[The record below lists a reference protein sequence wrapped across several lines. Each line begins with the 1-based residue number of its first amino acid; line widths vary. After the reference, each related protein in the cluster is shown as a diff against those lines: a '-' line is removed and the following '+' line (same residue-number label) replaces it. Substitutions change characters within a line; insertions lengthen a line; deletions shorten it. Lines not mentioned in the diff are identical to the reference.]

1 MKIRFDKQRV
11 FGRTR
16 LRQAS
21 QVHVS
26 LRLFILIGMSL
37 LAMFAVSSRRAR
49 MQTPEASVPE
59 KRITIHAAER
69 GQPQLNFQD
78 GYELS
83 SSDGVAA
90 SANATPRGSFGN
102 AQSIA
107 SADFD
112 EDGVA
117 DIICGSD
124 GGRLALYRGNV
135 DAIYPNSREAQGRK
149 AQGTFT
155 REPFFSNAQT
165 FDAPESSEVATGD
178 FNADGHQDVLAYAT
192 GGDSL
197 YLLAGNGHGK
207 FAAPQQFKME
217 GRITAVATGEFGH
230 ADDQTDVAVGLVSDK
245 GALLAVY
252 EYPEGATKAK
262 PEIFKLPAPATEIR
276 MGLLDEDALYDIAGA
291 CDHNLVFVHG
301 HEQLYPWV
309 QMKDSKI
316 ERPPAQVGQRSFPF
330 RISALAVGKF
340 ANSRRQSVALLA
352 DDGSLHVMEAPA
364 PLQTKKAVKALPE
377 NLLTTAIAPTGDG
390 FSAYKI
396 EDAEKMRVENP
407 KAQPSL
413 VRDNSTRFDPEE
425 LFKQQTEKLEEHSK
439 SNSQEKT
446 NAPAKNN
453 AQAKNKSPM
462 DAIMQS
468 EDATPPVP
476 SLKFAHS
483 FDTAPSRLNEWSNAV
498 WLTDARIANAAAQ
511 SNVKNILT
519 PARMS
524 GSNTD
529 DLVVLDG
536 TGKQLHIVSNQWSTS
551 AKQETTKQTVTR
563 KTTSVA
569 TFDVDSSPVALL
581 PMRLNE
587 DAISDLVVLHNG
599 AATPTVVLSA
609 ATVTL
614 TVNTDSDGFGSC
626 LNSST
631 CTLRDAIE
639 VANHALGTPSIVFD
653 IPGGGLHTILL
664 NSQLP
669 VVTGTMTI
677 DGTTQPGYG
686 GYPIIE
692 IKGSQ
697 LTQPS
702 DGLKIR
708 ASNCTVRGLV
718 INEMPG
724 SDPNQQSV
732 TGGNGLTL
740 ESTTQSLNNNGNIV
754 ENNFIGTD
762 PTGTQAKGNKGTGIN
777 IFDSD
782 DNLIGN
788 SNPQARNLISG
799 NGVTFNT
806 RAGSGLAMQFINGN
820 HNLVKGNYIGT
831 NATGDGR
838 VPNVNGIL
846 LSGANNVFGGVI
858 FSAGNVISGNGSVFL
873 QYGFTEN
880 RCSGNALAIQPL
892 VVQGTTTNLTLNNRV
907 EGNRIGTTAD
917 GMGPLGNCGGGVFTL
932 PVTQTE
938 IGSIA
943 DGGRNVISGNGD
955 SAVFCPASIYDPFDT
970 GACTVVGN
978 NIGTDI
984 AGTARIPIVLPSAAY
999 ACEGVCPYSGNVAV
1013 GGARDGYAVVGGP
1026 GGTTQGGNC
1035 TGFCNLISGND
1046 DENSTLNSGGILD
1059 VGPSGSLG
1067 VYNNYIGTDVTGTI
1081 ALPNRASMVIFTG
1094 LNYVGAVFGSEGNY
1108 TSGGNLILD
1117 QMYFYLQDASNG
1129 APSGQVYF
1137 MGNQV
1142 GTDVSGNV
1150 ALPHPDISSLAQF
1163 ISGPTTFTSIG
1174 GPNPL
1179 ERNVFSGSS
1188 GQGIVVFG
1196 PALIRNNV
1204 FGRNRAGDTPLPNAS
1219 DGIRVGNGPLKIGGT
1234 GDNEQ
1239 NVIANNGGSGIYIQS
1254 GNGNWISAN
1263 RIFQNGALGID
1274 LEPLGVNPNDLFD
1287 LDEGANRKQNYPQLS
1302 PPVFNADGTVTLN
1315 GTLNSAPNTRY
1326 LIGFFATQTPDPTQ
1340 YGEGGFYQGSAST
1353 TTNAGGYGTFTF
1365 TTYYTFTPDISFTAI
1380 AQDPDRN
1387 TSEFSCIAGKCFSD
1401 LDVALKDD
1409 VDPIEAGSTLTYTS
1423 VINNAGPAAA
1433 PNTTFTD
1440 TLPSLTYNFI
1450 SATATQGTCSQ
1461 SGNGVFCDLG
1471 TLDVGGSAIVTIK
1484 ITPTQTG
1491 RITNKV
1497 QVASNSPDPNPT
1509 NNQATEDTEV
1519 TGPAI
1524 IVNRTGDEVDAETT
1538 DSVCDVD
1545 PNTPE
1550 NQCTLRAAIQVA
1562 NARTGRDLI
1571 KFDIMGAGVHTI
1583 TPQTAL
1589 PTITQP
1595 VLIDATTQAGYAGTP
1610 VIELSGAAA
1619 GQLTNGLY
1627 ITGGTTTVRGLA
1639 INRFGGEG
1647 IFIQDGAGNIIE
1659 SCMIGTNPAGTS
1671 ALGNALSGIFI
1682 SNSANNTI
1690 GGTTSAKRNV
1700 ISANGTLDDPTYRQ
1714 GVEIFGANS
1723 TGNKVQG
1730 NYIGTNAAGDA
1741 ALGNAGSG
1749 VLLTDS
1755 SGNTVGGTTFT
1766 PGIAP
1771 GNLISGNGVGVGI
1784 VSTSSVGASNNNVQ
1798 GNLIGLDAS
1807 GATVM
1812 PNTTYGVGI
1821 VGEAQNNTVGGQTPG
1836 SRNVISGNTQAGVFI
1851 GAPPSLTSANNKV
1864 QGNFIGTDIDGA
1876 RGRGNRIGIQIQDTH
1891 DNMIG
1896 GTNAAAR
1903 NLISGNLEIGLAI
1916 AQSAPDVN
1924 TTYNNIVAGNFIGT
1938 NADGSSSLYNGLA
1951 GVTIGN
1957 GAHNNIVGGN
1967 SSAQRNVI
1975 SGNAGV
1981 SGGVGLIINTQAH
1994 NNTVVGNYIGT
2005 DDSGQTALKNTAGI
2019 GLGSGASGN
2028 NIGDGTT
2035 AGRNIISG
2043 NGVGIDITG
2052 TEAAPA
2058 SASSGEPTAKEPA
2071 TIRQKRAMIFD
2082 DAKLKTLQSL
2092 LNTSLVPQI
2101 DFSTLP
2107 KGLLPKASVTNSNFK
2122 RTAIA
2127 HTPNSINA
2135 TTGNTINGNYIG
2147 TDNTGAQGVG
2157 NESFG
2162 IFVSDGAKNTIIS
2175 GRNVISGNRSGIVVG
2190 TLDANS
2196 SNKPDNTS
2204 ITGNYIGTNA
2214 QGTSS
2219 IGNTENGIFVS
2230 NASNTTIGSI
2240 GSGRNVISGNG
2251 QYGIQILSETTIGT
2265 KVQGN
2270 YIGTGAGG
2278 TTAIANDTGV
2288 GILDSAG
2295 NTIGGNSANSQGNL
2309 ISGNTTT
2316 GVIVTLAVDIG
2327 QNFIQGNRIGTNATG
2342 TAAINN
2348 QQVGVT
2354 IYLASNVLIGGEETG
2369 QGNLISANSLAGVLV
2384 NNAGAT
2390 QIKGNL
2396 IGSDVTGAAAIGNT
2410 TGVILGDEASSNTVG
2425 GLYGFSGN
2433 FINGNTGAG
2442 IRLTGSANA
2451 RNKIQHNFIGVTASN
2466 LPLGNA
2472 AHGIQLDAGAHD
2484 NLIGGEGGGNTIAN
2498 NGGSGVAL
2506 EPTAGAG
2513 NTIDPN
2519 AIFANVGQGIDLNSD
2534 GASQPN
2540 DAGDADTGPN
2550 NLQNYPQFF
2559 SNMIDAGGNL
2569 RIEFKVDSDPANSNY
2584 GNDGLHLEFFK
2595 ADASGQGKVFI
2606 GNYNYTV
2613 ANYNA
2618 GASGNHT
2625 VYVPGN
2631 AATLGIAAGDFI
2643 TATVTDADGNT
2654 SEFTSELIAVTAPT
2668 PPTPV
2673 TAGDVIISEFRT
2685 RGPNGSKDEFIE
2697 LYNKTNT
2704 RIVVG
2709 STDNSNGWAIAA
2721 RASID
2726 AAPIIVANLYNA
2738 FEIPAHGHFLLANT
2752 DNDSGNGYSLGAY
2765 VSNDFFVSQDIPD
2778 GAGLALFTVSTP
2790 ANFTLANRLDAVGF
2804 TSADPLYRKGA
2815 GLSPAGGITTNGQ
2828 WSFARKILNQ
2838 RIGAPQDTNDNASD
2852 FVFVS
2857 TDAAIYNGVQS
2868 VLGAPGPES
2877 AYSLV
2882 YRDDMVAPSYIDP
2895 GVQRDAAPN
2904 RVRLTCGSTNAP
2916 PCDSNNSAQ
2925 GFLSIRRRFTN
2936 TTSAPLTG
2944 LRFRIVDITTLGSAV
2959 IVNPQADLR
2968 ALTSSDTAAN
2978 ISLLGSMTVK
2988 GTLLEQPEQTIKGGG
3003 VNSSLSVQLPEGG
3016 LAAGESIDVQFMLG
3030 VMQAGQFRFFVTVEG
3045 TP

>member
-1 MKIRFDKQRV
+1 MKFCFDNQRV
-11 FGRTR
+11 FGHTR
-16 LRQAS
+16 LRRALH
-21 QVHVS
+21 VHVS
-26 LRLFILIGMSL
+26 LRLFILIGIAL
-37 LAMFAVSSRRAR
+37 LVAFTVSSRHAR
-49 MQTPEASVPE
+49 MQTPEPASVPE
-59 KRITIHAAER
+59 KRVTIHAADR
-69 GQPQLNFQD
+69 GKPQINYQD
-78 GYELS
+78 GHELS
-83 SSDGVAA
+83 GTDGAAA
-90 SANATPRGSFGN
+90 SSNATPQGSFGN
-102 AQSIA
+102 AQSVA
-107 SADFD
+107 AADFD

-135 DAIYPNSREAQGRK
+135 DVIYSNSREAQARK

-165 FDAPESSEVATGD
+165 FDAPESSEVVTGD

-192 GGDSL
+192 GSDSL

-207 FAAPQQFKME
+207 FSAAQPFKME
-217 GRITAVATGEFGH
+217 GKITTVATGEFGH
-230 ADDQTDVAVGLVSDK
+230 ADDQTDVAIGLLTDK
-245 GALLAVY
+245 GALLVVY

-262 PEIFKLPAPATEIR
+262 PEYFKLPAPATEIR
-276 MGLLDEDALYDIAGA
+276 MGLLDEDALYDIAVA

-316 ERPPAQVGQRSFPF
+316 ERPTAQVGRRSFPF

-340 ANSRRQSVALLA
+340 ANSRRQSIALLA

-364 PLQTKKAVKALPE
+364 PLQPKKAVKALPE

-390 FSAYKI
+390 FSTYKI
-396 EDAEKMRVENP
+396 EDAEKMRAENS
-407 KAQPSL
+407 KAQPAL
-413 VRDNSTRFDPEE
+413 VRDNSKRFDPEE
-425 LFKQQTEKLEEHSK
+425 LFKQQIEERQK
-439 SNSQEKT
+439 QAQSNAQDKANATAKE
-446 NAPAKNN
+446 NAP
-453 AQAKNKSPM
+453 AKNKSPM
-462 DAIMQS
+462 DSILQS
-468 EDATPPVP
+468 EDATPPTP

-483 FDTAPSRLNEWSNAV
+483 FDTAPSRLNEWSDAV
-498 WLTDARIANAAAQ
+498 WFTDALITNAAAQ

-529 DLVVLDG
+529 ALVVLDG
-536 TGKQLHIVSNQWSTS
+536 NGKQLHIVSNQWATG
-551 AKQETTKQTVTR
+551 TTQAATK

-599 AATPTVVLSA
+599 ASTPSVVLSA
-609 ATVTL
+609 AALTL
-614 TVNTDSDGFGSC
+614 TVNTDSDDFGNC

-639 VANHALGTPSIVFD
+639 VANHVAGTPSIVFD
-653 IPGGGLHTILL
+653 IPGGGQHTILL

-669 VVTGTMTI
+669 VVTGAMTI

-708 ASNCTVRGLV
+708 ASNCTVRGLI

-740 ESTTQSLNNNGNIV
+740 ESTTQSPNNNSNIV
-754 ENNFIGTD
+754 ENNFLGTD

-777 IFDSD
+777 VFDSD
-782 DNLIGN
+782 ENFIGN

-799 NGVTFNT
+799 NGVTFST
-806 RAGSGLAMQFINGN
+806 RGGSGLAMQFVNGN

-846 LSGANNVFGGVI
+846 LSGTNNLFGGVI

-873 QYGFTEN
+873 PYSFTEN

-892 VVQGTTTNLTLNNRV
+892 VLQGTTTNLTLDNRV
-907 EGNRIGTTAD
+907 EGNRIGTTAN
-917 GMGPLGNCGGGVFTL
+917 GMGPLGNCGGGVFTI
-932 PVTQTE
+932 PVTQTY
-938 IGSIA
+938 IGSIT

-955 SAVFCPASIYDPFDT
+955 SAVFCPASIYDPFIT
-970 GACTVVGN
+970 GTCTVVGN

-984 AGTARIPIVLPSAAY
+984 AGTASIPIVLPAAAY
-999 ACEGVCPYSGNVAV
+999 ACEGVCPYTGNVAV
-1013 GGARDGYAVVGGP
+1013 GGPRDGYSVVGGP
-1026 GGTTQGGNC
+1026 AGTTQGGSC
-1035 TGFCNLISGND
+1035 TGFCNLISGSN
-1046 DENSTLNSGGILD
+1046 DENSRLDAGGILD
-1059 VGPSGSLG
+1059 VGPVGSLG
-1067 VYNNYIGTDVTGTI
+1067 VFNNYIGTDVTGTV
-1081 ALPNRASMVIFTG
+1081 ALPNRDSMLIFTG
-1094 LNYVGAVFGSEGNY
+1094 LNYVGAVFGSEGDY

-1117 QMYFYLQDASNG
+1117 QMYFYLQDANNG
-1129 APSGQVYF
+1129 SPSGQVYF

-1150 ALPHPDISSLAQF
+1150 ALPHPGIVSLAQF
-1163 ISGPTTFTSIG
+1163 ISGPTTFTAIG

-1188 GQGIVVFG
+1188 GQGIQVYG
-1196 PALIRNNV
+1196 PTLIRNNV
-1204 FGRNRAGDTPLPNAS
+1204 IGRNRTEDTPIPNAGD
-1219 DGIRVGNGPLKIGGT
+1219 GIQVLAGPLKIGGSQP
-1234 GDNEQ
+1234 GEQ
-1239 NVIANNGGSGIYIQS
+1239 NVIANNGGTGIYIQG
-1254 GNGNWISAN
+1254 GNENWISAN

-1287 LDEGANRKQNYPQLS
+1287 LDEGANRKQNYPMLS
-1302 PPVFNADGTVTLN
+1302 PPVFNPDGTVTLS

-1340 YGEGGFYQGSAST
+1340 YGEGGYYQGSGST
-1353 TTNAGGYGTFTF
+1353 TTNASGYGTFTF
-1365 TTYYTFTPDISFTAI
+1365 TTPFTFTPDISFTAI

-1387 TSEFSCIAGKCFSD
+1387 TSEFSCVAGKCFSE
-1401 LDVALKDD
+1401 LDVSLKDD

-1423 VINNAGPAAA
+1423 VVNNAGPAAA
-1433 PNTTFTD
+1433 PNTIFAD
-1440 TLPSLTYNFI
+1440 TLPTLAFNFI
-1450 SATATQGTCSQ
+1450 SATATQGTCSR
-1461 SGNGVFCDLG
+1461 SGNQVLCDLG
-1471 TLDVGGSAIVTIK
+1471 TLDVGASATITIK

-1491 RITNKV
+1491 RITDKV

-1524 IVNRTGDEVDAETT
+1524 IVNRIGDEVDADTT

-1589 PTITQP
+1589 PTISQA
-1595 VLIDATTQAGYAGTP
+1595 VLIDGTTQAGYSGTP

-1619 GQLTNGLY
+1619 GQLVNGLY
-1627 ITGGTTTVRGLA
+1627 ITGGTTTVKALA
-1639 INRFGGEG
+1639 INRFGGQG

-1659 SCMIGTNPAGTS
+1659 SCMIGLNPTGTS

-1682 SNSANNTI
+1682 SNSPNNTI
-1690 GGTTSAKRNV
+1690 GGATSAKRNV
-1700 ISANGTLDDPTYRQ
+1700 ISANGTLNDPTYRQ
-1714 GVEIFGANS
+1714 GVEIFGTSS

-1741 ALGNAGSG
+1741 ALGNVGSG
-1749 VLLTDS
+1749 VLLTDT

-1766 PGIAP
+1766 PGTAP

-1784 VSTSSVGASNNNVQ
+1784 ASTSAVGASNNNVQ

-1807 GATVM
+1807 GATNI
-1812 PNTTYGVGI
+1812 PNTNYGVGI

-1836 SRNVISGNTQAGVFI
+1836 ARNVISGNTQVGVLI
-1851 GAPPSLTSANNKV
+1851 SGPPQGLNTANNKV

-1876 RGRGNRIGIQIQDTH
+1876 RGRANRIGIQIQDAH

-1896 GTNAAAR
+1896 GTSATAR
-1903 NLISGNLEIGLAI
+1903 NLISGNIEIGLAI
-1916 AQSAPDVN
+1916 AQSSPDLN
-1924 TTYNNIVAGNFIGT
+1924 TTYNNTVAGNFIGT

-1957 GAHNNIVGGN
+1957 GAHDSIVGGN
-1967 SSAQRNVI
+1967 STAQRNVI

-1994 NNTVVGNYIGT
+1994 NNTVIGNYIGT
-2005 DDSGQTALKNTAGI
+2005 DDSGQSALKNTAGI

-2052 TEAAPA
+2052 TEPTPMSAP
-2058 SASSGEPTAKEPA
+2058 SGQPNSKEQA
-2071 TIRQKRAMIFD
+2071 TIRQKRAMVLD

-2092 LNTSLVPQI
+2092 LNTSLAPRV
-2101 DFSTLP
+2101 DFSSLP
-2107 KGLLPKASVTNSNFK
+2107 KGLLPTTSVTNSNFK
-2122 RTAIA
+2122 RTALA
-2127 HTPNSINA
+2127 ATPHSINA
-2135 TTGNTINGNYIG
+2135 TTGNTITGNYIG
-2147 TDNTGAQGVG
+2147 TDNTGSQGLG

-2162 IFVSDGAKNTIIS
+2162 IFVSDGAQNTTIS

-2196 SNKPDNTS
+2196 PNKPDLTS

-2214 QGTSS
+2214 QGSAS

-2230 NASNTTIGSI
+2230 NASNTTIGAI
-2240 GSGRNVISGNG
+2240 GNGRNVISGNG
-2251 QYGIQILSETTIGT
+2251 QYGVQILSETTIGT

-2278 TTAIANDTGV
+2278 TTAVANDIGV

-2327 QNFIQGNRIGTNATG
+2327 QNFIQGNRIGTNALG
-2342 TAAINN
+2342 TAAISG
-2348 QQVGVT
+2348 QQAGVT
-2354 IYLASNVLIGGEETG
+2354 VYLASNVVIGGEETG
-2369 QGNLISANSLAGVLV
+2369 EGNLISANSLAGVLV
-2384 NNAGAT
+2384 TNAGAVA
-2390 QIKGNL
+2390 IKGNL
-2396 IGSDVTGAAAIGNT
+2396 IGSDVTGSVAIGNT
-2410 TGVILGDEASSNTVG
+2410 TGVLLGEEASSNTVG
-2425 GLYGFSGN
+2425 GLFGLSRNY
-2433 FINGNTGAG
+2433 INGNTASG
-2442 IRLTGSANA
+2442 IRLAGGATA
-2451 RNKIQHNFIGVTASN
+2451 RNKIQHNYIGVTAAN
-2466 LPLGNA
+2466 LPLGNGS
-2472 AHGIQLDAGAHD
+2472 HGIQLDAGAHD

-2519 AIFANVGQGIDLNSD
+2519 AIFANFGLGIDLNSD
-2534 GASQPN
+2534 GAPQPN

-2559 SNMIDAGGNL
+2559 SNIIDTGGNL
-2569 RIEFKVDSDPANSNY
+2569 RIEFKVDSDPLNSNY
-2584 GNDGLHLEFFK
+2584 GTDGLHLEFFK
-2595 ADASGQGKVFI
+2595 ADTNGQGKVYL
-2606 GNYNYTV
+2606 GSYNYTV
-2613 ANYNA
+2613 SNYNA
-2618 GASGNHT
+2618 GVNGNHT
-2625 VYVPGN
+2625 VYIPGN

-2654 SEFTSELIAVTAPT
+2654 SEFTSELVAVTVPT

-2673 TAGDVIISEFRT
+2673 NAGDVIISEFRT
-2685 RGPNGSKDEFIE
+2685 RGPSGSKDEFIE
-2697 LYNKTNT
+2697 LYNTTNT

-2709 STDNSNGWAIAA
+2709 STDGSNGWAIAA
-2721 RASID
+2721 RTGVET
-2726 AAPIIVANLYNA
+2726 APIIVANLFNA
-2738 FEIPAHGHFLLANT
+2738 FEIPAHGHFLLANN
-2752 DNDSGNGYSLGAY
+2752 DNDSGDGYSLSAY
-2765 VSNDFFVSQDIPD
+2765 ASNDFFVMQDIPD
-2778 GAGLALFTVSTP
+2778 GAGLALFTVNTQ

-2815 GLSPAGGITTNGQ
+2815 GLSPAGGITTSGQ

-2838 RIGAPQDTNDNASD
+2838 PVGMPQDTGDNAND
-2852 FVFVS
+2852 FVLVA
-2857 TDAAIYNGVQS
+2857 TDGTIYNGVQS

-2877 AYSLV
+2877 AFSLV
-2882 YRDDMVAPSYIDP
+2882 YRDDAVAPSYIDP
-2895 GVQRDAAPN
+2895 GVQRNAAPN
-2904 RVRLTCGSTNAP
+2904 RVRLTCGSTGAP
-2916 PCDSNNSAQ
+2916 PCDSFNSAQ

-2936 TTSAPLTG
+2936 TTSAPLTN

-2959 IVNPQADLR
+2959 IGNPQADLR

-2978 ISLLGSMTVK
+2978 VSLLGTMIVK
-2988 GTLLEQPEQTIKGGG
+2988 GTMLEQPDQTIKGGG

-3030 VMQAGQFRFFVTVEG
+3030 VMQAGNFRFFVTVEG